1 MVTNMSDNRQTSQ
14 VVFFFGAG
22 ASIAAGVPD
31 THVFVR
37 EFKESIHD
45 SARRKTVE
53 RIIETLEAWK
63 GKEIDVELLLETLT
77 KLDAMEDE
85 PLLKFFEGG
94 DFILSEYS
102 PKTSLIEEL
111 KDFIKTKAIVPSD
124 RVLFLSP
131 LLRFVGEFR
140 PLDIISVNYDICV
153 EQFCNVHKL
162 TYHDGF
168 DVYWNPKVFAVE
180 GADIRLYKMH
190 GSVMWYQSDRGSYI
204 KLPVMT
210 GKSEIKLITG
220 EKAENLMLYPMQK
233 WNYAEPLLELLV
245 EIKHLLESETCKFLV
260 VVGYSFRDDHI
271 RRMLW
276 DVARKNRDLQL
287 VLVDPNAHHLY
298 DEKLKYYDRQRQIPS
313 SWYERV
319 VCLPYKFEEVF
330 PYLKNYYIKNLR
342 DGSVSENSQRKVE
355 AESEKANW
363 MSPLRVYVKAEH
375 TEAIVRLAKI
385 IDSSEIMKEWP
396 LNLELPFRM
405 FMNLSAGGK
414 VEEASS
420 YFDSLWNTLQFIM
433 VERFAV
439 RILRDPQTIELQF
452 NQTKHDSGGESC
464 LPVGFLKPLLVE
476 NFSEFVRTR
485 KGMITRISNDMQ
497 RLFTLLDSL
506 KNYIEPFDEKGIQFV
521 EYLELRKHLIDD
533 SNTLKEDY
541 QNYVKDNSDESRGRV
556 ISKVKKIE
564 KSLLNEIFKSR

>member
-1 MVTNMSDNRQTSQ
+1 MSDNRQTSQ